1 MRSLILLSLC
11 VIGLIIGCTKPPEYP
26 DEPVIEFKSFSKNTL
41 NQGSLTED
49 TTFMTISFTDGDGD
63 IGADTI
69 LNFHIVDTR
78 DGFPVPA
85 FIIPSIPEQ
94 GTGNGI
100 SGEITVRLFTTCCIP
115 PAVEDACEPTNP
127 LVMDQVIYEI
137 YIEDRAGN
145 RSNTILTD
153 PLFIRCN

>member
-11 VIGLIIGCTKPPEYP
+11 LIGLIMGCTKPPEYP
-26 DEPVIEFKSFSKNTL
+26 DEPVIEFKSFTENIL
-41 NQGSLTED
+41 NQSSGNDE

-63 IGADTI
+63 IGADTT

-78 DGFPVPA
+78 DGFAPPA
-85 FIIPSIPEQ
+85 YIIPSIPEQ

-100 SGEITVRLFTTCCIP
+100 SGEITVRLFSTCCIP
-115 PAVEDACEPTNP
+115 PDVNPCQPSVEMP
-127 LVMDQVIYEI
+127 MDTVIYEI
-137 YIEDRAGN
+137 YIEDRSGK

-153 PLFIRCN
+153 PLYLLCN